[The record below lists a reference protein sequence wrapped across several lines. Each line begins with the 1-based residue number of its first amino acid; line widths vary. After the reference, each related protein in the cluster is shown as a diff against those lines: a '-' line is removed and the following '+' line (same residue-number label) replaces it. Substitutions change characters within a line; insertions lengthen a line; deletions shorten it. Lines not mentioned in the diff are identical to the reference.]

1 MLTKS
6 ELIDEIVESGA
17 GDRRHVRNML
27 DALAD
32 IGLEEIGAGE
42 DFVIPGLAKIFY
54 TYRKPQKK
62 GERWK
67 KGQTVTG
74 FGGIESVKDS
84 DSPPVKPG
92 IRLKAIP
99 TGPASRLKPK
109 TSAEE
114 QAAFLKSAA
123 GKAVVKRKG

>member
-6 ELIDEIVESGA
+6 ELIDVIVDSGA

-32 IGLEEIGAGE
+32 IGLEEIADGE

-54 TYRKPQKK
+54 TYRKPQRK

-67 KGQTVTG
+67 KGETVTG
-74 FGGIESVKDS
+74 FGGIESVKDT
-84 DSPPVKPG
+84 DSPPVKAG

-99 TGPASRLKPK
+99 TGPMARLKPK
-109 TSAEE
+109 TKVED
-114 QAAFLKSAA
+114 QAAFLKTSA
-123 GKAVVKRKG
+123 GKAVAKRKG